1 MKSSYMKKV
10 IVAAFVAT
18 AAVSA
23 RAGYLY
29 WMIGQDADSDEAIRF
44 EYATIKQDGQ
54 TLAIYSPYGDELG
67 TKVSAEDGY
76 SMDDGGYAMLSGATT
91 GSTSFLVEL
100 WNDSDELVGW
110 ARYGS
115 ADIAT
120 HIVDSFNTS
129 GGDPLYV
136 TQPTLVPEPT
146 SGILLLLGVAGLALR
161 RRRLA

>member
-1 MKSSYMKKV
+1 MNSSYMKKV
-10 IVAAFVAT
+10 IVAAFVVT

-29 WMIGQDADSDEAIRF
+29 WMIEQDASSDEAIQF

-54 TLAIYSPYGDELG
+54 TLAIYSPDGFELG
-67 TKVSAEDGY
+67 TEVSAGDDGY
-76 SMDDGGYAMLSGATT
+76 NMDDGGYAMLSGATT

-100 WNDSDELVGW
+100 WNGSDVVGW

-115 ADIAT
+115 ADIAK
-120 HIVDSFNTS
+120 HIVDTFNTS
-129 GGDPLYV
+129 GGVPLYV

-146 SGILLLLGVAGLALR
+146 SGILLLLGMAGLALR